1 MKNANLIG
9 QPQVDAPMLLLA
21 DEVRRIEHIAYRVPQ
36 LQLASPGFAEDS
48 QARWERDPFWQPL
61 RETIGRLLFAYDWG
75 ESFVGLNLVLKPVFD
90 QLFMKHLGE
99 VALREGDYLLDQ
111 ILYSLREDCLWQQR
125 WSQALVKVTL
135 EDTPANRDVIQGWMD
150 K

>member
-1 MKNANLIG
+1 
-9 QPQVDAPMLLLA
+9 
-21 DEVRRIEHIAYRVPQ
+21 
-36 LQLASPGFAEDS
+36 
-48 QARWERDPFWQPL
+48 L

-75 ESFVGLNLVLKPVFD
+75 ESFVFD

-99 VALREGDYLLDQ
+99 VALREGDYLLGQ